1 MPKFH
6 YKAVSAG
13 GEVVEGQ
20 MVAADRSA
28 IVEKLRDQG
37 HFPLNVDEN
46 ARHGGGLLQR
56 ELFGA
61 RRVTQRDLAIATQEF
76 ATLLRAGLPLDRV
89 LRVLID
95 VAEGQA
101 LRDLLSRVLERV
113 QGGASLAD
121 SIEAEDDAFP
131 RFYAGMVRAGEAGGG
146 LHDVLARLAEFMDR
160 IRALRD
166 TVRSALIYPA
176 ILMAMAVLTV
186 FVMFAVVL
194 PQFRPLFEDMG
205 DALPMLT
212 RVFLVIGDAVRDWWW
227 AGALV
232 LALAAWLF
240 WWRLRDPSFR
250 LRWDAFKL
258 AVPLLGDLLRKVETA
273 RFAHTLSMLLRGG
286 QPLLEAL
293 GIVQDVFDNAALRAA
308 IGNVAGRLRQGQ
320 GLSTPLAEANI
331 FPSLAVHLVQV
342 GEEGGQLEAM
352 LEQLAAIYDR
362 EVRDATQ
369 RLISLLVPLL
379 TVILGAVIGL
389 IIMSVLG
396 AFLSVNEIVY

>member
-1 MPKFH
+1 
-6 YKAVSAG
+6 
-13 GEVVEGQ
+13 
-20 MVAADRSA
+20 
-28 IVEKLRDQG
+28 
-37 HFPLNVDEN
+37 
-46 ARHGGGLLQR
+46 
-56 ELFGA
+56 
-61 RRVTQRDLAIATQEF
+61 
-76 ATLLRAGLPLDRV
+76 
-89 LRVLID
+89 
-95 VAEGQA
+95 
-101 LRDLLSRVLERV
+101 
-113 QGGASLAD
+113 
-121 SIEAEDDAFP
+121 
-131 RFYAGMVRAGEAGGG
+131 
-146 LHDVLARLAEFMDR
+146 
-160 IRALRD
+160 
-166 TVRSALIYPA
+166 
-176 ILMAMAVLTV
+176 
-186 FVMFAVVL
+186 
-194 PQFRPLFEDMG
+194 MG

-212 RVFLVIGDAVRDWWW
+212 RVFLVFGDAVRDWWW

-258 AVPLLGDLLRKVETA
+258 TVPLLGDLLRRVETA

-320 GLSTPLAEANI
+320 GLSTPLAEAGI